1 MIKCVVEL
9 FGLPHQPTDLRE
21 VEVGLNDG
29 AQLGDVIAA
38 LRREIPTLNRHV
50 IVAEEDRLV
59 DYCAFNIN
67 GHFYFDDQEVQLRDG
82 DRLILLTLAT
92 GG

>member
-21 VEVGLNDG
+21 VELGLKNG
-29 AQLGDVIAA
+29 AGLEDVIAA
-38 LRREIPTLNRHV
+38 LRREIPSLEGHV
-50 IVAEEDRLV
+50 ILNGEDRLV
-59 DYCAFNIN
+59 DYCGFNIN
-67 GHFYFDDQEVQLRDG
+67 GHFYSDEKDIQIQDG
-82 DRLILLTLAT
+82 DRVLLMTLAT